1 MPEAVAAWAVN
12 TLAVTGVTAT
22 VVSAAVYVATTVA
35 ISQVASALLAPS
47 SGGGGT
53 TSPQEL
59 STTVRQAAA
68 SRRLLYGRSKA
79 GGVLVYPAQS
89 DDGKFAYLDVYL
101 GEGPIHAI
109 EPVFWL
115 GDERSDDPKFDGLI
129 TLTPYLGTPGQA
141 ADAGLVAVSAGEWT
155 SADVGTGI
163 AHAVVRYEFDRNA
176 FPRGLVLPSF
186 EVLGRLVYDPRNGAF
201 GYSNNPALC
210 LLDYLRSE
218 YGPDGGIADDL
229 IDFASFATAANICD
243 EVVVSIDPT
252 NTVDGVAGR
261 VRRYT
266 LDGVFE
272 VSAGHT
278 AIVQTML
285 AAMGGAMPLVGGQYR
300 LYVGAWRAPTGPQL
314 TGEHLRADPTMRT
327 HPGRTQRINT
337 ARGTYREPRQEWQTI
352 DFHEQTL
359 PAAVVAEAGEI
370 VQNFSFP
377 ATTNGAIAQRLARLG
392 MLQARSSVPLQLQ
405 CNWAAFEWQVFD
417 VINVNLPEIGA
428 VGTYLCVSY
437 AYPEGGGIDLTLVPH
452 NAADFAWE
460 PATMEQLVPVV
471 VRPDFNSTPP
481 AVAGLAVGPVSM
493 SGPDDGSGSGA
504 VFGLSASWTATED
517 ARLDHYEVQYKR
529 NAAADWLVDRA
540 DGTYWARLLR
550 EGYYYDVRVRI
561 VRGDGTTGPWA
572 EVLNTLLNGDITPP
586 GPPTALSVTGTGTHT
601 IGWTNP
607 ITLDVMRARVYASA
621 TNDPATGVQVAEVFG
636 LPATAY
642 TATHTPAGVPTYYWV
657 TAVDRS
663 GNASAR
669 TAAGVGN

>member
-1 MPEAVAAWAVN
+1 MPQAAAAWVVS
-12 TLAVTGVTAT
+12 TLAVTGTTAAI
-22 VVSAAVYVATTVA
+22 VSAAVYVATTVA
-35 ISQVASALLAPS
+35 ISQIASALLAPS

-59 STTVRQAAA
+59 SATVRQAAA

-89 DDGKFAYLDVYL
+89 DDGTYAWLDVYL

-115 GDERSDDPKFDGLI
+115 GDERSDDPKFSGL
-129 TLTPYLGTPGQA
+129 TSLAAFFGAPGQIA
-141 ADAGLVAVSAGEWT
+141 SPDLIAVSAGEWT
-155 SADVGTGI
+155 ADDVGTGI
-163 AHAVVRYEFDRNA
+163 AHVVVRYQFDRNA

-186 EVLGRLVYDPRNGAF
+186 DVWGRVVYDPRTGATGF
-201 GYSNNPALC
+201 SSNPALC

-300 LYVGAWRAPTGPQL
+300 LYAGAWRAPTGPQL

-392 MLQARSSVPLQLQ
+392 MMQARSSVPLQLQ

-417 VINVNLPEIGA
+417 VISVSLPEIGA
-428 VGTYLCVSY
+428 VGPYLCVSY
-437 AYPEGGGIDLTLVPH
+437 GYPEGGGIDLTLVPH
-452 NAADFAWE
+452 NAADFAWD
-460 PATMEQLVPVV
+460 PATMERLVPVV

-481 AVAGLAVGPVSM
+481 AVTGLNVSAD
-493 SGPDDGSGSGA
+493 SISQGDWDGSPSA
-504 VFGLSASWTATED
+504 YGLSAYWDATAD
-517 ARLDHYEVQYKR
+517 AQLDYYEVQYKQT
-529 NAAADWLVDRA
+529 AGVAWVSERA
-540 DGTYWARLLR
+540 SSGSWIKILSVGVA
-550 EGYYYDVRVRI
+550 YDVAVRVVRKDGSAGPFAI
-561 VRGDGTTGPWA
+561 VNNTTVSGD
-572 EVLNTLLNGDITPP
+572 DTPP
-586 GPPTALSVTGTGTHT
+586 GPPTALSVTGTATHT

-607 ITLDVMRARVYASA
+607 VTLDVMRARVYAST

-669 TAAGVGN
+669 TYAGVGN

>member
-1 MPEAVAAWAVN
+1 MPEAVAAWAVS
-12 TLAVTGVTAT
+12 TLAVTGTTA
-22 VVSAAVYVATTVA
+22 VIVSAAVYVATTVA
-35 ISQVASALLAPS
+35 ISQVASSLLAPS

-79 GGVLVYPAQS
+79 GGVLAYPAQS

-101 GEGPIHAI
+101 CEGPIHAI

-129 TLTPYLGTPGQA
+129 TLAPYLGTPGQTA
-141 ADAGLVAVSAGEWT
+141 NAELVAVSAGEWT
-155 SADVGTGI
+155 SADVGTGM

-176 FPRGLVLPSF
+176 FPRGLVLPAF
-186 EVLGRLVYDPRNGAF
+186 EVWGRVVYDSRTGTTGF
-201 GYSNNPALC
+201 SSNPALC

-243 EVVVSIDPT
+243 EVVDSIDPA
-252 NTVDGVAGR
+252 NEVDGVAGR

-300 LYVGAWRAPTGPQL
+300 LYAGAWRAPTGPQL

-359 PAAVVAEAGEI
+359 PAAVAAEAGEI

-417 VINVNLPEIGA
+417 VISVNLPEIGA

-437 AYPEGGGIDLTLVPH
+437 GYPEGGGIDLTLVPH
-452 NAADFAWE
+452 NASDFEWN

-481 AVAGLAVGPVSM
+481 AIV
-493 SGPDDGSGSGA
+493 
-504 VFGLSASWTATED
+504 GLSVAATSIDQGEISAYGLGASWTATVD
-517 ARLDHYEVQYKR
+517 ASLDYYEVEYKPTSSG
-529 NAAADWLVDRA
+529 DWLS
-540 DGTYWARLLR
+540 GGR
-550 EGYYYDVRVRI
+550 EKRPAWSQVLSVNVAFDFRVRV

-572 EVLNTLLNGDITPP
+572 TVENTLVSGDVTPP
-586 GPPTALSVTGTGTHT
+586 GPPTALSVTGTTTHA

-607 ITLDVMRARVYASA
+607 TSLDVMRARVYAST
-621 TNDPATGVQVAEVFG
+621 TNDPGTGVQVAEVFG

-642 TATHTPAGVPTYYWV
+642 TATHTPASVPTYYWV
-657 TAVDRS
+657 AAVDRS

-669 TAAGVGN
+669 TSAGVGN